1 MKRVGAIGLSL
12 ALVLLGVIPPQLA
25 FAATPVNDDFASATV
40 IPSLPFTDTVDNT
53 AATRETGEPAACN
66 YTTQTVW
73 YTITPASNGVLNADT
88 VGSSFFDGNLAV
100 FVQTGAGFAGL
111 SYVACAAFPAS
122 VTFAV
127 QSGVTYY
134 LQASSI
140 FSGGGSL
147 TVNVAPVPPPS
158 NDSFAAA
165 TVIASLPFT
174 SSEDVAAATLESDE
188 PLPSCENVPTS
199 GSVWYSFTPSAS
211 ATYLWTAAT
220 NYGQPTTAV
229 YTGSTVNGLTE
240 LSCLPLS
247 GIFSGTAGTQ
257 YMIQVVGSFQGWGPL
272 FISLDVAPP
281 PRVSW
286 GFSPGDPSIFDVVR
300 FYSSA
305 YDPAF
310 QGISGYAWTFGDGG
324 TSTDSYPTH
333 TFATDGDY
341 TVQLTV
347 TTPDG
352 RSAAAIQTV
361 HVETHDVAITKL
373 SAPKAASAGQ
383 TRPIT
388 VGLTSKRYPET
399 VAVDLYK
406 SVPGGFQLV
415 STLTQSVPV
424 RSSNRTTD
432 FAFSYAFTSG
442 DASVGKVTFKA
453 VATIL
458 GARDALPA
466 DNEAI
471 ASPTKMSK

>member
-1 MKRVGAIGLSL
+1 MKRVIAFGLSL
-12 ALVLLGVIPPQLA
+12 ALVLLGMIPPQLA
-25 FAATPVNDDFASATV
+25 MGATPVNDDFASASG
-40 IPSLPFTDTVDNT
+40 IPSLPFTDTVDNS
-53 AATRETGEPAACN
+53 AATRETNEPAACN
-66 YTTQTVW
+66 FTTQTVW
-73 YTITPASNGVLNADT
+73 YSITPASNGVLRADM
-88 VGSSFFDGNLAV
+88 VGSSLFDTNLAV
-100 FVQTGAGFAGL
+100 FVQGGAGFAGL
-111 SYVACAAFPAS
+111 SYITCAQGGS

-127 QSGVTYY
+127 SSGVTYY

-147 TVNVAPVPPPS
+147 TINVAPAPPPS
-158 NDSFAAA
+158 NDDFAAA
-165 TVIASLPFT
+165 TVIASLPLT
-174 SSEDVAAATLESDE
+174 SSEDVAGATLEDNE

-229 YTGSTVNGLTE
+229 YTGSTLNSLTE
-240 LSCLPLS
+240 LSCLPFS
-247 GIFSGTAGTQ
+247 GTFSGTAGTQ
-257 YMIQVVGSFQGWGPL
+257 YIIQVGGSFQDWGPL
-272 FISLDVAPP
+272 SVSLDVAPP
-281 PRVSW
+281 PQVSW
-286 GFSPGDPSIFDVVR
+286 GFSPGDASIFDGVS
-300 FYSSA
+300 FFSSA

-310 QGISGYAWTFGDGG
+310 QGISSYAWTFGDGG
-324 TSTDSYPTH
+324 TSTDSHPTH
-333 TFATDGDY
+333 AFATDGDY

-347 TTPDG
+347 TTSDG
-352 RSAAAIQTV
+352 RIATASQTIR
-361 HVETHDVAITKL
+361 VETHDVAITKL

-399 VAVDLYK
+399 VEVDLYK

-415 STLTQSVPV
+415 STLTQSVPL

-432 FAFSYAFTSG
+432 FVFSYAFTTG

-453 VATIL
+453 VATMI
-458 GARDALPA
+458 GPRDALPA

-471 ASPTKMSK
+471 ASPTKVSK